1 MDLLKRVVSL
11 CQVRLDPNYA
21 KRGKQGDDGLQTQ
34 FKTKSQLEFE
44 EGIDEKPVI
53 TDVK

>member
-1 MDLLKRVVSL
+1 MDLLKRLLSL

-21 KRGKQGDDGLQTQ
+21 KRGRQGEGAHQSQ
-34 FKTKSQLEFE
+34 FKTKSQVEFE
-44 EGIDEKPVI
+44 EGIDEKPMI